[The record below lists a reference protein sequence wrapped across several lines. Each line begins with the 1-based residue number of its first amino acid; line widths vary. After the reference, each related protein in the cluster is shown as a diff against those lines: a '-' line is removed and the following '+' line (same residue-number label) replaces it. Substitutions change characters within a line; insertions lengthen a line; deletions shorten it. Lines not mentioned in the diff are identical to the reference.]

1 MRASILFVLLLT
13 AATGAAEKPVVITNA
28 TVYDGGGGPAVKA
41 AVEIHDGKITAIG
54 KVEVGPDARVID
66 GTGLIVCPGFIDL
79 HTHSDSAVV
88 SKSLRPNTCYAV
100 QGVTTIVTGNC
111 GSGPVD
117 VAKFFRDIEA
127 GGVGVERHPSGAAQR
142 RPLAGHG
149 QRQPQAVG
157 RRVGEDGS
165 PRREGDGRRR
175 VGLATGL
182 IYNPGTYAKTEEIVA
197 LAKISAKHGGH
208 YASHIRNEGGNLLD
222 AIQEAITVGKESGCP
237 VHISHIKASGRAAHG
252 LSVRAVALI
261 EGARKGGQKVTADQY
276 PYTAS
281 STSLRATIVPTRYRE
296 GSTKDYVARYAD
308 PQTGPRL
315 KADLAEA
322 ISERDHGKAIQIASY
337 GKKPAWQGKRLSEI
351 AEMEKK
357 DVLDIVIEIET
368 NGGASIVNFGMNEE
382 DVRVYMKQP
391 WVATASDGSAKL
403 AGRQQFP
410 APPQL
415 RHLPAEGRLLR
426 DRGKNDSARSGDPL
440 LFRAAGRHPR
450 LQGPRVHQGRP
461 VRGRGGVRP
470 EDVPRHGHLREAAP
484 TRPRREVPV
493 RERHADHRR
502 WEAQAGGVARQGT
515 AKDREYQMKRITKTR
530 KNEITK

>member
-1 MRASILFVLLLT
+1 MRALAFLLLLSPVV
-13 AATGAAEKPVVITNA
+13 AAAEKPVVIQNA
-28 TVYDGGGGPAVKA
+28 TVYDGSGSPGVKA
-41 AVEIHDGKITAIG
+41 AVEIRDGKITAIAA
-54 KVEVGPDARVID
+54 KIEVGVDTRVID

-88 SKSLRPNTCYAV
+88 SKTLRPDTCYAV

-117 VAKFFRDIEA
+117 VAKFFHDIEA
-127 GGVGVERHPSGAAQR
+127 GGVGSNVIHQVPHNDVRSQVMGNANRKPTADELKKMEELVEKGMADGAW
-142 RPLAGHG
+142 
-149 QRQPQAVG
+149 
-157 RRVGEDGS
+157 
-165 PRREGDGRRR
+165 
-175 VGLATGL
+175 GLATGL

-197 LAKISAKHGGH
+197 LAKVSAKHGGH

-237 VHISHIKASGRAAHG
+237 VHVSHIKASGKAAHG
-252 LSVRAVALI
+252 LSARAVALI
-261 EGARKGGQKVTADQY
+261 EGARKSGQKVTADQY

-308 PQTGPRL
+308 PQTGPQL

-337 GKKPAWQGKRLSEI
+337 SKKPKWQGKRLSEI

-368 NGGASIVNFGMNEE
+368 NGGAQIVNFGMNEE

-391 WVATASDGSAKL
+391 WVATASDGSAKTAGESVPHPRSYGTFPRKVGFYSIEEKTIPLEQAIRSCSGLPADILGFKDRGYIKVGQFADVVVFDPKTFRDTATYEKPHQL
-403 AGRQQFP
+403 APGVKYLFVNGVLTIDDGKHKP
-410 APPQL
+410 DVLPGKVL
-415 RHLPAEGRLLR
+415 RH
-426 DRGKNDSARSGDPL
+426 
-440 LFRAAGRHPR
+440 
-450 LQGPRVHQGRP
+450 
-461 VRGRGGVRP
+461 
-470 EDVPRHGHLREAAP
+470 
-484 TRPRREVPV
+484 
-493 RERHADHRR
+493 
-502 WEAQAGGVARQGT
+502 
-515 AKDREYQMKRITKTR
+515 AK
-530 KNEITK
+530 